1 MGTWRVGEA
10 EKPLVIGGEECGDA
24 IPRGINCKE
33 NPLKTVPLSIP
44 FLVIS
49 TRQDGYET
57 LEKHV
62 LTPFGSLDI
71 SLPLGMEGENL
82 CEVRVSGQVD
92 HWLVDDCSMPEEF
105 QAAVSRFIL
114 KLIEE
119 MMGGKV
125 PDHCRLSIG
134 LDAGDGP
141 RILTCSCTSV
151 NG

>member
-1 MGTWRVGEA
+1 M
-10 EKPLVIGGEECGDA
+10 
-24 IPRGINCKE
+24 
-33 NPLKTVPLSIP
+33 KTVPLSIP

-71 SLPLGMEGENL
+71 SLPMGMEGENP

-92 HWLVDDCSMPEEF
+92 HWLVDDCSMPQEF

-125 PDHCRLSIG
+125 PENCRLSIG
-134 LDAGDGP
+134 LDARDGP
-141 RILTCSCTSV
+141 HILTCSCTSV